1 MERKGKT
8 KMKKITALLVVAIL
22 VTSLMGNQMIANA
35 EESGKTA
42 YELCQSVSTW
52 EEYKEIFEDFQCE
65 RDDFLGHVLKELP
78 EKIDGLSTFMAF
90 GYGGIKDEEIDA
102 FEESIRYAT
111 SLYSNSETAHLR
123 FSVEK
128 KDLEGPYSRVDVFT
142 EDNKLTHIGNVV
154 KCYDI
159 PYYSCVDN
167 YLCGKNACYYKK
179 QIICYTCGVAYWNPD
194 GTLEK
199 MEYIPFDEVAKLKDE
214 QKPQI
219 DRDFDGTILILLC
232 TTDTLL
238 GWTSLDG
245 LFQYEDAMG
254 NMEFY
259 NPYFIRYE

>member
-1 MERKGKT
+1 
-8 KMKKITALLVVAIL
+8 MKKITTLLVVATL
-22 VTSLMGNQMIANA
+22 MTSFIGNQIVVNA
-35 EESGKTA
+35 AESHKTA
-42 YELCQSVSTW
+42 AELCKSANTW

-65 RDDFLGHVLKELP
+65 REDFLGRVLKELP
-78 EKIDGLSTFMAF
+78 EKTEELSTFI
-90 GYGGIKDEEIDA
+90 GGISYGGIKDEEVDE
-102 FEESIRYAT
+102 FSDVIRYAT
-111 SLYSNSETAHLR
+111 SLYSNSETGHLR

-128 KDLEGPYSRVDVFT
+128 KDLEGPYSQVDVVI
-142 EDNKLTHIGNVV
+142 EDNSLTHIGNVV

-159 PYYSCVDN
+159 PYYSNVDK
-167 YLCGKNACYYKK
+167 YLAGKDAYYYKG

-199 MEYIPFDEVAKLKDE
+199 MEYIPFNEVAQLKDE

-219 DRDFDGTILILLC
+219 DKDFNGTILILLC

-238 GWTSLDG
+238 GWTNLDG

-259 NPYFIRYE
+259 NPDFISYK